1 MKLKD
6 IMTKEVEVASPDNSL
21 REAAQKMRVRDIGFL
36 PVVDDGRL
44 LGVITDRDIV
54 VRGVAEGNDADTKIG
69 QKFVTTPAVFC
80 YDDQEVEEAAKLMED
95 HQIRRMLVMG
105 RDDDRVAGVVSLG
118 DIATRG
124 KEKTSA
130 KVLQSVSEPTT

>member
-6 IMTKEVEVASPDNSL
+6 IMTKEVEVVSPDNSL
-21 REAAQKMRVRDIGFL
+21 REAAQKMRVHDIGFL
-36 PVVDDGRL
+36 PVIEDDRV

-54 VRGVAEGNDADTKIG
+54 VRGVAEGDDADSKIG

-95 HQIRRMLVMG
+95 HQIRRMLVLS
-105 RDDDRVAGVVSLG
+105 RQDDRPAGVISLG

-130 KVLQSVSEPTT
+130 KVLQSVSEPTN

>member
-1 MKLKD
+1 MKLND
-6 IMTKEVEVASPDNSL
+6 IMTQEVEVVSPDNSL
-21 REAAQKMRVRDIGFL
+21 REAAKKMRVRDIGFL
-36 PVVDDGRL
+36 PVVEDDRL

-54 VRGVAEGNDADTKIG
+54 LRGVAEGDDPDDKIG

-80 YDDQEVEEAAKLMED
+80 YDDQDVEEAAKLMED
-95 HQIRRMLVMG
+95 HQIRRMLVLSRESG
-105 RDDDRVAGVVSLG
+105 RVAGVVSLG

-130 KVLQSVSEPTT
+130 KVLQSVSEPTS